1 MSDPVVEEV
10 RKLRT
15 LQKQFFASKNRDLL
29 DQIRPMETALLRKL
43 EKAEK
48 APHKHSIALGTV
60 YSAALKM
67 LQHQR
72 AWLTAKDTVAKMVAT
87 GRGETAIEGAR
98 SKARTLENDAKTW
111 ERATDEQ
118 IAHYLSPKLPGF

>member
-1 MSDPVVEEV
+1 
-10 RKLRT
+10 
-15 LQKQFFASKNRDLL
+15 
-29 DQIRPMETALLRKL
+29 
-43 EKAEK
+43 
-48 APHKHSIALGTV
+48 
-60 YSAALKM
+60 
-67 LQHQR
+67 
-72 AWLTAKDTVAKMVAT
+72 MVAT